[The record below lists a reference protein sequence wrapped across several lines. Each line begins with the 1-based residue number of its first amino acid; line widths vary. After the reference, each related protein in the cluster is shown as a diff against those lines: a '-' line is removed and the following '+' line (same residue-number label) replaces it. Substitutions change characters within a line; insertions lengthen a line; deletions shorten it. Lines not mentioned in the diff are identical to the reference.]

1 MECSIGISGT
11 GRISTF
17 EERVGGV
24 AIFSEEN
31 YNNTIWQLGISKGSS
46 LTKGAKAELILKEH
60 GNNLA
65 AAAKLLQS
73 CPALCDLID
82 GSPLGSSV
90 PGILQARTL
99 EWVTISFSNA
109 WKWKV
114 KVRSLSRVL
123 LLSTP
128 WTAFYQAPP
137 LGLVLEWVAIAFSFN
152 SFYEAT
158 NILIQKNEN

>member
-90 PGILQARTL
+90 PGILQVRTL
-99 EWVTISFSNA
+99 EWIAISFSNA
-109 WKWKV
+109 CKWS
-114 KVRSLSRVL
+114 RSVVSDSPWPHGLQLTRRLSPWDFPDKRAGVGCHY
-123 LLSTP
+123 LSQII
-128 WTAFYQAPP
+128 WRC
-137 LGLVLEWVAIAFSFN
+137 S
-152 SFYEAT
+152 
-158 NILIQKNEN
+158 